1 MDKLAL
7 AYPMSKIRTF
17 NIDRSAANFRVF
29 REQFQGWTVAP
40 ATRESHEMRRY
51 FFDLHNGDGPIR
63 DDTGIQL
70 PSRQSVAMEV
80 SRILLEVASDELPY
94 QARTIVS
101 ITVRDDTGRAISV
114 ASLTFNNEW
123 LE

>member
-1 MDKLAL
+1 
-7 AYPMSKIRTF
+7 
-17 NIDRSAANFRVF
+17 
-29 REQFQGWTVAP
+29 
-40 ATRESHEMRRY
+40 MRRY

-70 PSRQSVAMEV
+70 SSRQSVAMEV
-80 SRILLEVASDELPY
+80 SRILLEVASDEIPY
-94 QARTIVS
+94 QARAIVS